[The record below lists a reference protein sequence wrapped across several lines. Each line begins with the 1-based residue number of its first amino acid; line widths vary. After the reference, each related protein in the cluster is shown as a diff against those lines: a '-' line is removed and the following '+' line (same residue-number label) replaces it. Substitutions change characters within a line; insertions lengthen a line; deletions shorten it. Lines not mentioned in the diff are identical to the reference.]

1 MLFLFVTIKAQDTEL
16 EEIKNNI
23 ITQFSKIDDYQVDIN
38 IKINMTGF
46 RMPKKKIKML
56 FKKPDKLNIK
66 TNGFAIIP
74 KTGINNNPNELFEM
88 FNYITEVNRTIR
100 NNKQFYFI
108 TGIVNP
114 DSIDIPIK
122 NFQSENAN
130 ITMSLLIDA
139 KEWIITEVNRTIR
152 NNKQFYFITG
162 IVNPDSIDVPIK
174 NFQYE
179 NANITMSLL
188 IDAKEWIITEV
199 DIILDKEKIFSIKT
213 DYINIDNIMVP
224 EKTNLSIGIKEIS
237 RIKNNF
243 NNDLLFNS
251 DNDFIKASGLNLKND
266 EFKGEISLE
275 FSNYII
281 NQGID
286 DNLFIRN

>member
-46 RMPKKKIKML
+46 RMPKKKIKMF

-114 DSIDIPIK
+114 DSIDVPIK
-122 NFQSENAN
+122 NFQS
-130 ITMSLLIDA
+130 
-139 KEWIITEVNRTIR
+139 
-152 NNKQFYFITG
+152 
-162 IVNPDSIDVPIK
+162 
-174 NFQYE
+174 E

-286 DNLFIRN
+286 DNVFIRN